1 MAVDR
6 YRKSLENLA
15 AMNEE
20 LRTLPPSER
29 LTDILELNEQTMRT
43 TRRLL
48 ETAQD
53 RLRWELE
60 MAAGPRQLFPQGA

>member
-1 MAVDR
+1 MDR
-6 YRKSLENLA
+6 YQKALENLA
-15 AMNEE
+15 TINEE

-29 LTDILELNEQTMRT
+29 LADILDMNEQTMRT

-53 RLRWELE
+53 RLRREQEL
-60 MAAGPRQLFPQGA
+60 AAASVQFSPQGA